1 MLFDEPTS
9 ALDPEMINEVLDV
22 MVELAYEGM
31 TMMVVTHEMGFARK
45 VAHRVLFMEDGQILE
60 DTPKERF
67 FEAPQTQRAKDFL
80 ASIISH

>member
-1 MLFDEPTS
+1 
-9 ALDPEMINEVLDV
+9 
-22 MVELAYEGM
+22 
-31 TMMVVTHEMGFARK
+31 
-45 VAHRVLFMEDGQILE
+45 MEDGQILE